1 MTAGTFGFSSEKKLR
16 RPARVLLVSY
26 MPLANRPALSDL
38 LLRYCAW
45 IGALPLLPSREAL
58 QRCSQRFRGARAP
71 SRPRYKKRRRPT
83 AAKPHSR
90 TIAARRTT
98 CLEARCSVLNQ
109 FRPPEREP
117 IVFWTIPASVDGS
130 AVRVRQVRECTLSR
144 LWPCMLSKVL

>member
-1 MTAGTFGFSSEKKLR
+1 MSFVRA
-16 RPARVLLVSY
+16 ANCCLLVSY
-26 MPLANRPALSDL
+26 KPLANRPALSDL

-130 AVRVRQVRECTLSR
+130 AVRVRQVRDEYTLKIMALYAVESVIG
-144 LWPCMLSKVL
+144 PQYYE